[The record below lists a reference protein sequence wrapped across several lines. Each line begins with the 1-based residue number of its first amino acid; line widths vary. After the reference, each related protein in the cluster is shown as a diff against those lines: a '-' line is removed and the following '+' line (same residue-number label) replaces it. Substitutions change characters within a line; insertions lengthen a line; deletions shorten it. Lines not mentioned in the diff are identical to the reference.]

1 MLGEQVSG
9 AVCLALDFAQEAA
22 QRKRLGSASAAWCVP
37 QYLVGVV
44 EIPERPVLQR
54 HLIADDGA
62 HRDFDALKLAEC
74 DATQLA
80 VQFVTGDDV
89 VKLHAGLEHPP
100 SRCGVHQ
107 RKCVAAQAE
116 VADTNKNVT
125 LIKNSDLGEWN
136 DIHPLNKEDVG
147 KRLALAAGKIAYYEN
162 FAPYSFKENNITK
175 GIFIDISNLVLGK
188 MMGYEVIQESFPW
201 ERAQD
206 LVKKGIFDSHHTTRT
221 KERDVFL
228 DFQTEATIYSKVALV
243 YSKNNPKKKEIDKI
257 NSKEKL
263 KNYDLLGYLGDGWS
277 KEQFKN
283 DNYLNFRIIKKSQF
297 FVSMA
302 MFSSSSSSDSI
313 SINTSSSLP
322 SANHFFKIFL
332 PF

>member
-1 MLGEQVSG
+1 MIYKTFYILF
-9 AVCLALDFAQEAA
+9 LFLLKDN
-22 QRKRLGSASAAWCVP
+22 LYASDKK
-37 QYLVGVV
+37 
-44 EIPERPVLQR
+44 I
-54 HLIADDGA
+54 I
-62 HRDFDALKLAEC
+62 
-74 DATQLA
+74 
-80 VQFVTGDDV
+80 
-89 VKLHAGLEHPP
+89 
-100 SRCGVHQ
+100 
-107 RKCVAAQAE
+107 
-116 VADTNKNVT
+116 
-125 LIKNSDLGEWN
+125 
-136 DIHPLNKEDVG
+136 
-147 KRLALAAGKIAYYEN
+147 KIAYYEN

-283 DNYLNFRIIKKSQF
+283 DNYLNFRIISNVLNVLQMINTERADIYVSSND
-297 FVSMA
+297 FVSNYMA
-302 MFSSSSSSDSI
+302 TKNKFDNLIIRNIEFLKPSKLAFRFCVRKTYLNSDLLI
-313 SINTSSSLP
+313 KNYEKNFLI
-322 SANHFFKIFL
+322 AKKEGKIDKIIKSYF
-332 PF
+332 